1 MRKGGLTTVR
11 ISSCKYVV
19 RDAFRSL
26 WRNRFMSF
34 ASLAT
39 VAISLVILGFAWMMM
54 INADHMAGVMESELE
69 INVYLRPNVDSNR
82 AAELKDFIQKLSDID
97 EVVFVPKEE
106 GLNLLNGRF
115 GNDVDL
121 AESLGGENPLP
132 DMFRIRVKQAD
143 QIPDVG
149 ERIQRLAGVDM
160 VRYGQEMIEQLLQ
173 LTQWV
178 RSVGLVVV
186 VATAVA
192 ALFLIATTIR
202 LAVFS
207 RSGEISIMQLVG
219 ATNWYIRW
227 PFFLEGMVI
236 GLLGAMVS
244 VVALYLFYAQVA
256 EHLTGSMSFIPI
268 VTDYSVMFVV
278 YRGLIIFGGCLGA
291 LGSVF
296 SMRRFLR
303 I

>member
-1 MRKGGLTTVR
+1 
-11 ISSCKYVV
+11 
-19 RDAFRSL
+19 
-26 WRNRFMSF
+26 MSF

>member
-1 MRKGGLTTVR
+1 MR

>member
-1 MRKGGLTTVR
+1 
-11 ISSCKYVV
+11 
-19 RDAFRSL
+19 
-26 WRNRFMSF
+26 MSF

-54 INADHMAGVMESELE
+54 INASHIVSVMESELE
-69 INVYLRPNVDSNR
+69 INVYLRQDADSNR
-82 AAELKDFIQKLSDID
+82 AASLRSYLQNIDEID

-106 GLNLLNGRF
+106 GLDLLNRRF
-115 GNDVDL
+115 GQDVDL

-132 DMFRIRVKQAD
+132 DMFRIRAKQAD
-143 QIPDVG
+143 QIPG
-149 ERIQRLAGVDM
+149 LSERIQRMAGVET

-173 LTQWV
+173 VTQWI

-207 RSGEISIMQLVG
+207 RSNEISIMQLVG

-236 GLLGAMVS
+236 GLLGALAAVT
-244 VVALYLFYAQVA
+244 ALYLFYAQIA
-256 EHLTGSMSFIPI
+256 KYLTRSMSFIPL
-268 VTDYSVMFVV
+268 VTEYSAMFVV
-278 YRGLIIFGGCLGA
+278 YRGLIIFGACLGA